1 MKNIFCAIAV
11 VFVFCGCVNI
21 RYDGKTAEPRNTDA
35 KIAIYTDSSKIQ
47 RQYAVLG
54 QATARGNYQEV
65 SRDRMIAKLQEKAVE
80 CGADAMLIVEQQV
93 LFDTPRVSA
102 NPAFMTAFDYD
113 ETEGN
118 WKQLY
123 EDVDRNYVNTEDN
136 ITTTSAGST
145 NNFIRV
151 IRVEFIRYNDA
162 E

>member
-1 MKNIFCAIAV
+1 
-11 VFVFCGCVNI
+11 
-21 RYDGKTAEPRNTDA
+21 
-35 KIAIYTDSSKIQ
+35 
-47 RQYAVLG
+47 
-54 QATARGNYQEV
+54 
-65 SRDRMIAKLQEKAVE
+65 
-80 CGADAMLIVEQQV
+80 MLFVEQHV